1 MDMPA
6 RLWTSTTVSMHHT
19 WQQSVDLRSEPWS
32 DNLKTICFRFKTF
45 ACKVRM
51 HEIRNHQVQHREYS
65 LGSAMNQHLWQ
76 PWFSRW
82 FFSRKLVHGVHGSN
96 PQSAFERSLN
106 VSAMFLSTQFLQWMA
121 TEMRKWQEFFSCAD
135 YTILTNGRQ
144 SKRQWAD
151 SPYPFRLLILA
162 YHLTATQ
169 VANHKSCN
177 DPTTDVAAKPYRL
190 PGNGPCSKLP
200 RLCRCFQLLFQHT
213 RPQNNAEWA
222 SSTWQWHPH
231 VSLNFSVFFVWMNFE
246 NLSIASSRIPTFFES
261 SLPLPCCYL
270 HKC

>member
-19 WQQSVDLRSEPWS
+19 WQQSVYLRSEPWS
-32 DNLKTICFRFKTF
+32 DNLKTICFGFKTF

-106 VSAMFLSTQFLQWMA
+106 VLQCSLQHNFCNEWQQ
-121 TEMRKWQEFFSCAD
+121 KWESDKNFS
-135 YTILTNGRQ
+135 
-144 SKRQWAD
+144 
-151 SPYPFRLLILA
+151 
-162 YHLTATQ
+162 
-169 VANHKSCN
+169 
-177 DPTTDVAAKPYRL
+177 AAKTTPSWQMA
-190 PGNGPCSKLP
+190 GNPKGSGLTPP
-200 RLCRCFQLLFQHT
+200 
-213 RPQNNAEWA
+213 
-222 SSTWQWHPH
+222 
-231 VSLNFSVFFVWMNFE
+231 
-246 NLSIASSRIPTFFES
+246 IPS
-261 SLPLPCCYL
+261 GY
-270 HKC
+270 

>member
-1 MDMPA
+1 MAGKGSRLTICLASATMPAMDMPA
-6 RLWTSTTVSMHHT
+6 RLWTSTTVSMHHI
-19 WQQSVDLRSEPWS
+19 WQQSVDLRSEPRS
-32 DNLKTICFRFKTF
+32 DNLKAICFGFKTF
-45 ACKVRM
+45 ACKVQM

-96 PQSAFERSLN
+96 PQSAFEKSLN

-121 TEMRKWQEFFSCAD
+121 TGMRKWQEFLSCED

-169 VANHKSCN
+169 VANHKSCPTDFQEMGLAANCQGCAAVFNCFSSILNLKTMQNELQALGN
-177 DPTTDVAAKPYRL
+177 DTHMY
-190 PGNGPCSKLP
+190 
-200 RLCRCFQLLFQHT
+200 H
-213 RPQNNAEWA
+213 
-222 SSTWQWHPH
+222 
-231 VSLNFSVFFVWMNFE
+231 
-246 NLSIASSRIPTFFES
+246 
-261 SLPLPCCYL
+261 
-270 HKC
+270 